1 MTRRSGLAVC
11 GVLLLA
17 NIAFIWGNSMLP
29 GQVSQQVSGGAMSWF
44 GFLVASFGELGE
56 KVLRKIAHLA
66 EFASLG
72 LLLAIF
78 FRLLKKD
85 LTLPLLCGLTVACV
99 DETIQIYS
107 PGRASSLV
115 DVWIDMGGLVL
126 GMILMLLGQFIM
138 SKSLW
143 RKQH

>member
-1 MTRRSGLAVC
+1 MKRRSGLILC
-11 GVLLLA
+11 GALILA

-29 GQVSQQVSGGAMSWF
+29 GQVSQQVSGGAMGWF
-44 GFLVASFGELGE
+44 GFLVAAFGDFGE

-72 LLLAIF
+72 LLLGVF
-78 FRLLKKD
+78 FRLLKKNIA
-85 LTLPLLCGLTVACV
+85 LPLLCGLLVACV
-99 DETIQIYS
+99 DETIQIYI
-107 PGRASSLV
+107 PGRASSLM
-115 DVWIDMGGLVL
+115 DVWIDMGGMAL
-126 GMILMLLGQFIM
+126 GMILMLLGQFIL